1 MSKHVCLP
9 LLVLAASLATARDHT
24 GNWIEVRSPHFIIVT
39 NSGANRGRHI
49 AAQFERMRT
58 IFQQSYPDLEGDSE
72 SPVLVLAVRNK
83 EQFRALQP
91 STYLSKKSLPVHGMF
106 VRASDKAYILM
117 RLDSEAGDPYRVVYH
132 EYTHL
137 FLSEAEELMPLWLN
151 EGLAEFYQN
160 TEIDE
165 HKVLLGLPDEE
176 HLTSLRG
183 EKFLPL
189 TTLFTVDEKSP
200 YYLEEKKGSIFYAE
214 CWLLTHYL
222 TLRDYTEKTS
232 KVLEY
237 KNLVSDNVDPVTAAV
252 RVFGDLQKLQKTL
265 EFYLAQRSFN
275 HFETKVS
282 TRIDESDF
290 GVKSITSVQAKSA
303 EADFLAASGRLEEAR
318 ALLPAW
324 QDVFAAENVLRTQQ
338 AHAPNKMRNETRE
351 DVPCPLQEILQGA
364 SERASEMVDNL
375 QRFTALE
382 EIEHIEFKKN
392 GKPRRVSDQLF
403 SYLAEVGQGASGAF
417 WIEEY
422 RLAKTQNDSPDMSDT
437 GTAAF
442 ALIFHPHEIG
452 NFEFRCEART
462 EWQGIPAWQ
471 LRFEESPDPSKAFH
485 QIRINRSAYQ
495 LRFQGR
501 AWIAADGY
509 QILRLETEL
518 VAPVPQIHLQQE
530 HLDITYGPVEFTKPK
545 LLVWLPETA
554 FMQINYHGHHYQRLH
569 KFSHFQLFLVG
580 TEQTVKE
587 PMPGPGDGVPVNEP

>member
-1 MSKHVCLP
+1 MLA
-9 LLVLAASLATARDHT
+9 LAAALATARENT
-24 GNWIEVRSPHFIIVT
+24 GKWIEVRSPHFIIVT
-39 NSGANRGRHI
+39 NSGANRGRRI

-91 STYLSKKSLPVHGMF
+91 STYLSKKSLPLHGMF
-106 VRASDKAYILM
+106 VRASDKTYILM

-137 FLSEAEELMPLWLN
+137 FLSEAEEPMPLWLN

-165 HKVLLGLPDEE
+165 RKVLLGLPDEQ

-189 TTLFTVDEKSP
+189 ATLFTVDEKSP

-222 TLRDYTEKTS
+222 TMRDYAEKTS
-232 KVLEY
+232 KVLQY
-237 KNLVSDNVDPVTAAV
+237 KNLVSDNVDPVTAAI

-265 EFYLAQRSFN
+265 EFYLAQSNFN
-275 HFETKVS
+275 HFETKVP
-282 TRIDESDF
+282 TRIDESEF

-318 ALLPAW
+318 ALLPTW
-324 QDVFAAENVLRTQQ
+324 QDVFAAENAVPSKQ
-338 AHAPNKMRNETRE
+338 ARARNKMRSEISQ
-351 DVPCPLQEILQGA
+351 DVPCPLAEILQGA
-364 SERASEMVDNL
+364 SERASDLVDNL

-392 GKPRRVSDQLF
+392 GKPRRTSSELF
-403 SYLAEVGQGASGAF
+403 SYVAEVDQGSSGAF

-422 RLAKTQNDSPDMSDT
+422 RLAKTQGDSPQISDT

-462 EWQGIPAWQ
+462 DWQGVPAWR
-471 LRFEESPDPSKAFH
+471 LRFEESPDPRKAFH
-485 QIRINRSAYQ
+485 QIKINDSAYQ
-495 LRFQGR
+495 LRFRGR

-509 QILRLETEL
+509 QILRLETDL
-518 VAPVPQIHLQQE
+518 VAPVPEIHLQQE
-530 HLDITYGPVEFTKPK
+530 HLDITYTPVEFRKPK
-545 LLVWLPETA
+545 FLVWLPEST
-554 FMQINYHGHHYQRLH
+554 FMQINYHGHRYQRLH

-587 PMPGPGDGVPVNEP
+587 PVPGPGDGVPDNQP

>member
-1 MSKHVCLP
+1 MSKHICLL
-9 LLVLAASLATARDHT
+9 LLVLAAALATARDHT
-24 GNWIEVRSPHFIIVT
+24 GKWIEVRSPHFTIVT
-39 NSGANRGRHI
+39 NSGANHGRRI

-58 IFQQSYPDLEGDSE
+58 IFQQSYPELEGESE
-72 SPVLVLAVRNK
+72 SPVLVLAVNNR

-91 STYLSKKSLPVHGMF
+91 STYLSKKSLPLHGMF
-106 VRASDKAYILM
+106 VRAADKNYILM

-137 FLSEAEELMPLWLN
+137 FLSEAEEPMPLWLN

-165 HKVLLGLPDEE
+165 HKVLLGLPDEQ

-189 TTLFTVDEKSP
+189 ANLFKVDEKSP

-222 TLRDYTEKTS
+222 TMRDYTEKTS
-232 KVLEY
+232 RVMQY
-237 KNLVSDNVDPVTAAV
+237 KNLVSDNVDPVTAAI

-282 TRIDESDF
+282 TRVDESEF
-290 GVKSITSVQAKSA
+290 SVKSITSMQAKSA

-318 ALLPAW
+318 ALLPVW
-324 QDVFAAENVLRTQQ
+324 QDVFAAENAVPSQQ
-338 AHAPNKMRNETRE
+338 AHAQKKMRNEIRE
-351 DVPCPLQEILQGA
+351 DVPCPLGEILQGA

-382 EIEHIEFKKN
+382 EIEYIEFKKN
-392 GKPRRVSDQLF
+392 GKPRRANNQLF
-403 SYLAEVGQGASGAF
+403 SYLAEVDQGSSGAF

-422 RLAKTQNDSPDMSDT
+422 RLAKTESDSPQISDT

-452 NFEFRCEART
+452 NFEFGCEART
-462 EWQGIPAWQ
+462 DWQGVPAWR
-471 LRFEESPDPSKAFH
+471 LRFEESPDPRKAFH
-485 QIRINRSAYQ
+485 QIKIDRSAYR
-495 LRFQGR
+495 LRLQGR
-501 AWIAADGY
+501 AWIAGDGY
-509 QILRLETEL
+509 QILRLETDL
-518 VAPVPQIHLQQE
+518 VAPVPQ
-530 HLDITYGPVEFTKPK
+530 
-545 LLVWLPETA
+545 
-554 FMQINYHGHHYQRLH
+554 MM
-569 KFSHFQLFLVG
+569 LVG
-580 TEQTVKE
+580 AAVCHAVTMT
-587 PMPGPGDGVPVNEP
+587 PVHGLLLAR